1 MRFGI
6 SGHQELTSPEGWHE
20 VEQGLRR
27 ILADATP
34 PLIGV
39 SSLAAGADQLFARLL
54 LQLGG
59 DLTVVLPFVGY
70 ERTFQ
75 RPDSRATYRRLLRRA
90 SEIETLDCHGSAQEC
105 FLAAGKR
112 VVDRSDV
119 LVAVWDGR
127 PAQGIGGTGDIVD
140 YARAIG
146 RPTILVDVARWR

>member
-1 MRFGI
+1 MSSGQTCRARRRSPHVLRGDQQQELSVDPTWTALLAAGKRRSNLAVRFGI

-70 ERTFQ
+70 ERTF
-75 RPDSRATYRRLLRRA
+75 
-90 SEIETLDCHGSAQEC
+90 
-105 FLAAGKR
+105 
-112 VVDRSDV
+112 
-119 LVAVWDGR
+119 
-127 PAQGIGGTGDIVD
+127 
-140 YARAIG
+140 
-146 RPTILVDVARWR
+146 